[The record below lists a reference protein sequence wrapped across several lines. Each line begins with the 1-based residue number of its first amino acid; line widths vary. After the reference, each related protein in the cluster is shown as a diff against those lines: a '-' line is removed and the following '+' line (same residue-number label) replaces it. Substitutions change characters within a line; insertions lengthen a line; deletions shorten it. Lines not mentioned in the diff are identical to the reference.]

1 MSVTTLVVGLGGTGV
16 LTLRALK
23 SLYQALPNDERVPA
37 KFLAFD
43 FDRSALLGSNNGHLA
58 DLKEDS
64 EFYYLD
70 PQAIQQA
77 LRNIDRAHEG
87 QPEWEQILE
96 WFPDRER
103 VRIPV
108 GEVEANG
115 AGQMRSLGRLGFFLN
130 DAAIERKIRQDLQE
144 LRSEIDVVRYSED
157 RRVILIASL
166 AGGTGAG
173 MLVDMAYLVRRQFG
187 RPRVFAYLLLPE
199 VFEDVDTGGRIF
211 QNAYACIKE
220 FSYLKDQQIPFSANY
235 FHIPPIDVAVGGE
248 EPFSRIFLFPS
259 DSFSGPAAIPRA
271 CTNVARSVVGQLQRA
286 IQHKTLAVVAN
297 TVSGDS
303 ELEQRRR
310 RTHCFSTASSEFVP
324 LKRVEPIT
332 PVVFEMVLR
341 ATRDDDFLKQIY
353 GAELGDPMREL
364 HEHLEA
370 LSQASSGQ
378 ATPAATEPLI
388 PPTSPQRESDEEV
401 YDEQTEGLIRSWR
414 GRVERKAAAS
424 VDLLLTELGQRVERL
439 ESDILRLD
447 PTALEQARKE
457 LARLKPVVLYR
468 SGSGHANLDE
478 GLNELS
484 SFTNHVEDLKDE
496 VRSLLRSAER
506 AQNLEQYPLRR
517 KAFYERLLSLEK
529 LFAYPLFD
537 QESEAVTTATSEW
550 DARAA
555 SEVKVAKTPWWRR
568 VVPSFVATAPYAR
581 RECAALRQGL
591 ANKDLRLRLGS
602 LLRFKAMAALKA
614 VIQQKLDEVKQELGH
629 QFEPWAGLPKDDV
642 TRKFEKLEPVLQDQA
657 RAMLRFEL
665 PKLLE
670 EAREIGREKDP
681 ERLRSGLFE
690 LVTQRVMANPWLR
703 GEHYLIEDGQEKT
716 EETLR
721 MTLVRCRQCVFER
734 RTPNPQHKGFALIML
749 PEGILWP
756 RGKREDLRSFLSAT
770 TTQILGCQT
779 QIVDYQG
786 SRIWIYYEDLFNP
799 PDHIRNIDEYHRR
812 YQAQKFREL
821 FHIDRRFL
829 DRVEFKDV
837 NSSNTISTTSCG
849 NDPCRF
855 NLSSVPRSER
865 FCPGCEKPIRSR
877 CGNQD
882 CRLDDLHRRDGRLK
896 KSCPECGEFNHGS
909 WWKCCRHGETEV
921 AVPID
926 KERCPR
932 CLEAHHEDPQ
942 AFPRSRISL
951 RPDLRDRLV
960 CPSCEDLR
968 AKDPNARVFTLPR
981 ELARFYHHG
990 VNGHDSVEFRALAAR
1005 HKLPQD
1011 HRCPV
1016 CDAHLIPVD
1025 HAVHTCRGVP

>member
-1 MSVTTLVVGLGGTGV
+1 MAVTTLVVGLGGTGV

-23 SLYQALPNDERVPA
+23 RLYLDLPIAEQVPA

-43 FDRSALLGSNNGHLA
+43 FDRSALLGSDNGYLA
-58 DLKEDS
+58 ELKEDS

-96 WFPDRER
+96 WFPARER

-130 DAAIERKIRQDLQE
+130 DAAIERKLRQDLQG

-248 EPFSRIFLFPS
+248 EPLSRIFLFPS

-271 CTNVARSVVGQLQRA
+271 CTNVARSIVGQLQRS

-303 ELEQRRR
+303 EMEQRRR

-324 LKRVEPIT
+324 LTRVQPIT
-332 PVVFEMVLR
+332 PIVFEMVVR
-341 ATRDDDFLKQIY
+341 ATRDDDFLEQIY
-353 GAELGDPMREL
+353 GTELADPIREL
-364 HEHLEA
+364 HDHLKA
-370 LSQASSGQ
+370 LAGPQAEETS
-378 ATPAATEPLI
+378 TAAPNGPGSMPKAST
-388 PPTSPQRESDEEV
+388 QKEEET
-401 YDEQTEGLIRSWR
+401 YDEHTEGLIRSWR

-424 VDLLLTELGQRVERL
+424 IDLLLSELTERVQRL
-439 ESDILRLD
+439 ESDVLRLD
-447 PTALEQARKE
+447 PPTLEKARE
-457 LARLKPVVLYR
+457 EIARLKPVVLYR
-468 SGSGHANLDE
+468 PGSGGARIDE

-484 SFTNHVEDLKDE
+484 SFTKHVEDLKDE
-496 VRSLLRSAER
+496 VRTLLRSAER
-506 AQNLEQYPLRR
+506 AQNLEQHPLRR
-517 KAFYERLLSLEK
+517 KAFYERLLSLKK
-529 LFAYPLFD
+529 LFDYAVPEA
-537 QESEAVTTATSEW
+537 ESELVTKVSAQW
-550 DARAA
+550 DERTA
-555 SEVKVAKTPWWRR
+555 SEERVQKAPWWRR
-568 VVPSFVATAPYAR
+568 IVPSFVAAAPYAR
-581 RECAALRQGL
+581 KECAALREGL
-591 ANKDLRLRLGS
+591 ANKDLRQRLES
-602 LLRFKAMAALKA
+602 LLRVKAMAALKT
-614 VIQQKLDEVKQELGH
+614 VVEQKLADVKQELGS
-629 QFEPWAGLPKDDV
+629 QFEPWMLLGRDEA
-642 TRKFEKLEPVLQDQA
+642 TSKFERLEPVLQDQA
-657 RAMLRFEL
+657 RAMLRMEL
-665 PKLLE
+665 PTLLE
-670 EAREIGREKDP
+670 EARGLGKEKDP
-681 ERLRSGLFE
+681 ERLRDGLFE
-690 LVTQRVMANPWLR
+690 LVKRRVTDNPRLR
-703 GEHYLIEDGQEKT
+703 GDHYLIEFGREET

-721 MTLVRCRQCVFER
+721 RALVRCRQCVFER

-749 PEGILWP
+749 PEGIIWP
-756 RGKREDLRSFLSAT
+756 RGNREDLRSFLSAT

-779 QIVDYQG
+779 QIVDYHG

-855 NLSSVPRSER
+855 NLSSVPRSVR
-865 FCPGCEKPIRSR
+865 FCPGCGKPIRSR
-877 CGNQD
+877 CGNPD
-882 CRLDDLHRRDGRLK
+882 CRLDDLHRHEARLK

-909 WWKCCRHGETEV
+909 WWKCCQHGEAEV

-968 AKDPNARVFTLPR
+968 DKDPTAQVFTLPR
-981 ELARFYHHG
+981 ELVRFYRNG

-1005 HKLPQD
+1005 FKLPQD

-1016 CDAHLIPVD
+1016 CDAHLIPID
-1025 HAVHTCRGVP
+1025 HAVHSCREAP